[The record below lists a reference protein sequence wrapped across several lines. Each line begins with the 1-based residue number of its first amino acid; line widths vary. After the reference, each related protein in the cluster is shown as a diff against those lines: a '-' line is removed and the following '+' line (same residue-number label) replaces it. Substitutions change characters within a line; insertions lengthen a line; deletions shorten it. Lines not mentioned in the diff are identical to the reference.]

1 MTKLVLDDDSTLF
14 LMSLVEEYPAL
25 WDIGSPDYSKSH
37 LKTSIWQ
44 QVSEDMTGRFPQFGP
59 YTVENLKLFLQYK
72 RRTFREEKKKI
83 LKTKSGQPA
92 DDLYLGKWKFF
103 AAMKF
108 LDTTQRTLAKR
119 STSEDIE
126 VVEVDGEPQAT
137 PGCSVTQAPSPT
149 SSSSSAGARTSAS
162 ATPKRKHDATQLSL
176 MEERTAVLS
185 KIAKSL
191 DVQEPDDSAAF
202 GMVVAQHL
210 RHMPTVKRAKCLAA
224 ILSLVTSYLD
234 E

>member
-1 MTKLVLDDDSTLF
+1 MA
-14 LMSLVEEYPAL
+14 LVEEYPAL

-37 LKTSIWQ
+37 LNTSIWR

-108 LDTTQRTLAKR
+108 LDTTQRTSAKR
-119 STSEDIE
+119 STSEDFE
-126 VVEVDGEPQAT
+126 VVEVDGVSDRNIHSP
-137 PGCSVTQAPSPT
+137 PSPCLGAGHPSRPPT
-149 SSSSSAGARTSAS
+149 SRSSSAGARTSAS
-162 ATPKRKHDATQLSL
+162 ATPKRKNDATRLSL

-185 KIAKSL
+185 KMAKSL

-202 GMVVAQHL
+202 GTVVAQHL
-210 RHMPTVKRAKCLAA
+210 RRMPTVRRAKCQAA